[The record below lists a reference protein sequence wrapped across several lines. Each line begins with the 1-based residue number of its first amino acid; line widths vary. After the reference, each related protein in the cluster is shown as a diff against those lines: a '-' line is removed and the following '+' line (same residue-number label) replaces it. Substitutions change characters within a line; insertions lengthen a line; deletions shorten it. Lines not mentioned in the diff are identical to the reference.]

1 MYMAC
6 QTIVINYIQESQ
18 TLMFYIHPVGQT
30 SGQIDISGQSEVAV
44 FRVNAAVISEGVV
57 KFNYN
62 AAQINLEA
70 MLGKKMAEILQSK

>member
-1 MYMAC
+1 M
-6 QTIVINYIQESQ
+6 
-18 TLMFYIHPVGQT
+18 
-30 SGQIDISGQSEVAV
+30 AV

-70 MLGKKMAEILQSK
+70 MLGKKMAEILQSGGISFLSASTAES